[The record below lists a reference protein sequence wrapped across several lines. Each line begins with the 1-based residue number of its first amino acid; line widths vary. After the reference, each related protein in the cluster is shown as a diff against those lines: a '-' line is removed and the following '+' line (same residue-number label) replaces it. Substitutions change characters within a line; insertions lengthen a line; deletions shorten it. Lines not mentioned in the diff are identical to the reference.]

1 MAKRFMQRQRISSN
15 ETFFVQS
22 HERILL
28 ESWRHWCILFF
39 RIASNGCWWN
49 IFQWRFVRE
58 SVYTWHN
65 QMVLLWKEKNIRIPS
80 DEIRIVV
87 SKVLWEQRKFW
98 VLIKGQ
104 DDKLQICKV
113 WRWEIIFLQS
123 LKKVI
128 MTSSFDKIISVK
140 NHSL

>member
-15 ETFFVQS
+15 ETFCTISWKNSF
-22 HERILL
+22 RIMVTLV
-28 ESWRHWCILFF
+28 HTTF
-39 RIASNGCWWN
+39 RIASDGCWWN
-49 IFQWRFVRE
+49 IFQWRFVWE

-104 DDKLQICKV
+104 DKLQICKV

-123 LKKVI
+123 LKTVI

>member
-15 ETFFVQS
+15 ETFCTISWKNSF
-22 HERILL
+22 RIMETLV
-28 ESWRHWCILFF
+28 HTIF
-39 RIASNGCWWN
+39 RIASNVCWWN

-58 SVYTWHN
+58 RVYTWHN

>member
-1 MAKRFMQRQRISSN
+1 MDVGEISSN
-15 ETFFVQS
+15 EDLYEKMYIHDITKWF
-22 HERILL
+22 
-28 ESWRHWCILFF
+28 
-39 RIASNGCWWN
+39 
-49 IFQWRFVRE
+49 
-58 SVYTWHN
+58 
-65 QMVLLWKEKNIRIPS
+65 LLWKEKNIRIPS

>member
-1 MAKRFMQRQRISSN
+1 
-15 ETFFVQS
+15 
-22 HERILL
+22 
-28 ESWRHWCILFF
+28 
-39 RIASNGCWWN
+39 
-49 IFQWRFVRE
+49 
-58 SVYTWHN
+58 
-65 QMVLLWKEKNIRIPS
+65 MVLLWKEKNIRIPS

>member
-1 MAKRFMQRQRISSN
+1 MGLQDWNVTPEGTWKVAKHDLWQKVLCKEKKSYH
-15 ETFFVQS
+15 ETFYS
-22 HERILL
+22 I
-28 ESWRHWCILFF
+28 SWKNSF
-39 RIASNGCWWN
+39 RIIVTLVHTTFRVASDGCWWN

-104 DDKLQICKV
+104 DKLQICKV
-113 WRWEIIFLQS
+113 WRWEIIFL
-123 LKKVI
+123 
-128 MTSSFDKIISVK
+128 
-140 NHSL
+140 

>member
-15 ETFFVQS
+15 ETFCTISWKDSF
-22 HERILL
+22 RIIMTLV
-28 ESWRHWCILFF
+28 HTTF